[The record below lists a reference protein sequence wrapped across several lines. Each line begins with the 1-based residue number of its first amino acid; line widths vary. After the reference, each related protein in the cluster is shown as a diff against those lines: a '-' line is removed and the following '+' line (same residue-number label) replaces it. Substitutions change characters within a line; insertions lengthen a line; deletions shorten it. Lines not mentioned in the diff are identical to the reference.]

1 MKYNNFPTQKL
12 KCGEILHFVQHF
24 SFKLNIERRMLY
36 FVQDFLDS
44 FVIEKAKLLIPRK
57 KEHWGNAPL
66 RLAYTVIGTAPPA
79 KVNPEVISI
88 SYLKNDNNT
97 SISYSVQE
105 NKTL

>member
-1 MKYNNFPTQKL
+1 MKYNNFQAQQHEY
-12 KCGEILHFVQHF
+12 GEILHFVQHF
-24 SFKLNIERRMLY
+24 SFKLNFKRRMLY
-36 FVQDFLDS
+36 FVQDFWDFPSSESKDS
-44 FVIEKAKLLIPRK
+44 HSRK

-66 RLAYTVIGTAPPA
+66 RLTYTVIGTAPPA